1 MTDPTNHGG
10 STDYY
15 RLPAGACELQDLIEH
30 KAMNFALGN
39 IFKAAYRMGE
49 APHSDQIREYNKIAW
64 YAERELARLRKG
76 EPRLTWPNSASSQTA
91 WSQTATDCD
100 CIQCKPPGLQ

>member
-1 MTDPTNHGG
+1 MTDATNHGG

-30 KAMNFALGN
+30 RAMNFALGN

-64 YAERELARLRKG
+64 YAERELARLRAPKQFSA
-76 EPRLTWPNSASSQTA
+76 PN
-91 WSQTATDCD
+91 CN